1 MIKTEQVE
9 IQCPQCGHNE
19 FECLDN
25 MDDNDFIKCNN
36 CHFEIMLSDLKEVGF
51 EQAKEVVIP
60 EIKAEADRIFK
71 SLFKNL
77 K

>member
-9 IQCPQCGHNE
+9 IQCPQCGYNE
-19 FECLDN
+19 LECLDN
-25 MDDNDFIKCNN
+25 MGDNDFIKCNN

-60 EIKAEADRIFK
+60 EVKAEVDRIFK
-71 SLFKNL
+71 NLFKNI